1 MHFLVNPEMKKMVD
15 LSIFNKI
22 KSFIKKGREKT
33 IGIALGGG
41 VVWGSAH
48 IGVLEGIEE
57 SGIKVDAIAGT
68 SAGSIIAALYAF
80 GVSLKDI
87 KSAAER
93 LRLSD
98 IFKLKL
104 PRMGLASTDGIGR
117 LVRGFIGDARIEDA
131 KIPLVIPA
139 VNLITGKPH
148 PFTKGSV
155 AEAVMASSAIPGIFV
170 PVRIEDQLYV
180 DGSLL
185 ADVPCQILKM
195 NNIDFVIGVELVDAE
210 EFSKEPTNIFDVI
223 LKSIHIM
230 VNETRQERLKFADAI
245 ISPVVYDIG
254 QFDFDKI
261 PLLIK
266 RGKEAV
272 YKHIEFIKKSVTI

>member
-1 MHFLVNPEMKKMVD
+1 MLDVISTLKK
-15 LSIFNKI
+15 LRSIVKRD
-22 KSFIKKGREKT
+22 KSKT

-48 IGVLEGIEE
+48 IGVLEALEE
-57 SGIKVDAIAGT
+57 ADIKIDAIAGT
-68 SAGSIIAALYAF
+68 SAGSIVAALYAF
-80 GVSLKDI
+80 GVELKDI
-87 KSAAER
+87 RSSAEK

-104 PRMGLASTDGIGR
+104 PRMGLASTEGIGK
-117 LVRGFIGDARIEDA
+117 LVKGFIGNARIEDA

-148 PFTKGSV
+148 PFTEGPV

-170 PVRIEDQLYV
+170 PVRIGNQMYV

-185 ADVPCQILKM
+185 ADVPCQILKV
-195 NNIDFVIGVELVDAE
+195 NNIDFVIGVELFDREA
-210 EFSKEPTNIFDVI
+210 FSKEPSNIFDVI
-223 LKSIHIM
+223 MKSIHIM
-230 VNETRQERLKFADAI
+230 INETRQERLKFADVI
-245 ISPVVYDIG
+245 ISPDIHDIG

-261 PLLIK
+261 PLLIR
-266 RGKEAV
+266 RGKDAV
-272 YKHIEFIKKSVTI
+272 SKHIEFIKKSSTQYYLSMMK